1 MKYIEYADNHG
12 IEMIGSDSIR
22 PYDNRLTDAKALGE
36 AYSATKKQAN
46 AWLVGQASS
55 KRCNVKPRQCYARI
69 TQGVKGQALTQW
81 HSLDNPLF
89 Q

>member
-12 IEMIGSDSIR
+12 IEMMGSDSIR
-22 PYDNRLTDAKALGE
+22 PYDNRLTNANAPGE
-36 AYSATKKQAN
+36 AYSAIQKQAN
-46 AWLVGQASS
+46 AWLGD
-55 KRCNVKPRQCYARI
+55 KKYVKPRQCYARI

>member
-22 PYDNRLTDAKALGE
+22 PFDNRMSNQNALGE
-36 AYSATKKQAN
+36 AYRAIQKQAN
-46 AWLVGQASS
+46 AWL
-55 KRCNVKPRQCYARI
+55 KDPKYVKPYQCYARI
-69 TQGVKGQALTQW
+69 TQGIKGQALTQW
-81 HSLDNPLF
+81 HSLENPIF